1 VQVDPLVPVVQEL
14 LNGKAKVTMWL
25 ATFVSIDGST
35 AWCDVASGGQSG
47 RVPTRVTTSYR
58 PEVNEQVFVAAI
70 DGKFFLLGPSVPK
83 PAQGTVSA
91 VGSNTVT
98 VTTDAGDVTATVGV
112 GMTLSAGQVV
122 KLFWSDGAHV
132 LAALTAAPTP
142 VTPPPAPD
150 PGVSRHVDTFNAVDA
165 GSYSGGRWWQAQPW
179 ASDTTLGGWFYGSK
193 IRDTLKDATVQ
204 KIEMFASVASR
215 YGNVPNIGYHPHAG
229 KPGGGPSITGARGID
244 VADGRWITLPL
255 SFGQFL
261 ATNVGG
267 IGLAHGG
274 FNKFRSLAQD
284 AQSGALRITST
295 Y

>member
-1 VQVDPLVPVVQEL
+1 MDDVDVIQDL

-25 ATFVSIDGST
+25 ATFVSIDGSV
-35 AWCDVASGGQSG
+35 AWCDVANGGQSG

-58 PEVNEQVFVAAI
+58 PQVNEQVFVLAV
-70 DGKFFLLGPSVPK
+70 DGKYFLLGPSVPK
-83 PAQGTVSA
+83 PAQGTVTS
-91 VGSNTVT
+91 VGSNTV
-98 VTTDAGDVTATVGV
+98 VVSTDLGDVTASVGV
-112 GMTLSAGQVV
+112 GMSLSSGQVV

-142 VTPPPAPD
+142 VTPPPPPASEPA
-150 PGVSRHVDTFNAVDA
+150 RHVDVFNAVDA
-165 GSYSGGRWWQAQPW
+165 GSFSGGRWWQPQPW
-179 ASDTTLGGWFYGSK
+179 ASDTTLGAWFYGSK
-193 IRDTLKDATVQ
+193 IRDTLRAATVQ
-204 KIEMFASVASR
+204 KIELYASVASR
-215 YGNVPNIGYHPHAG
+215 YGNLPNIGYHPHAAKTG
-229 KPGGGPSITGARGID
+229 AGPSVTAARGID